1 MLTRF
6 FLVALLALLC
16 EGGVFAYSYRDLLG
30 LRQTRELTTPS
41 EQAEFVQYAEQAL
54 ARPKVTRAHLEL
66 IAARAQTLGNKSL
79 EIRALDA
86 CATLDPNDVQLTLRR
101 ADAARR
107 AGDLRRAELLY
118 ADVLRRTGRRA
129 Q

>member
-6 FLVALLALLC
+6 FLVAVLALLC
-16 EGGVFAYSYRDLLG
+16 EAGVFAYSYRDLLG
-30 LRQTRELTTPS
+30 LRQTRNLSTPT
-41 EQAEFVQYAEQAL
+41 EQAEFLQYAEQAL

-66 IAARAQTLGNKSL
+66 IAARAQTLGNRSL
-79 EIRALDA
+79 EMRALDA
-86 CATLDPNDVQLTLRR
+86 CATLDPNDVQLSLRR

-107 AGDLRRAELLY
+107 AGDLRRAEQLY
-118 ADVLRRTGRRA
+118 ADVLRRTDRRA